1 MCKKL
6 TVVDQEYIRNIYEF
20 PAISIYVPVKLH
32 THISSLEFLF
42 SGNSIALQVIV
53 TDLT

>member
-1 MCKKL
+1 MYKKL

-32 THISSLEFLF
+32 STLKFLALSFYSLET
-42 SGNSIALQVIV
+42 Q
-53 TDLT
+53 